1 MQFFPKNALQSYTF
15 FFICAKKIV
24 NLQRFLK
31 KNHFTTQNSLT
42 EMEDNNKILYD
53 ILNERLELLR
63 RLDQEPDSEHKRHI
77 AKETQML
84 HAPLAHRLGLYQIKT
99 EMEDLALKFLDY
111 RTYKY
116 IAHALNA
123 KKSERD
129 AYIARFIAPIEE
141 KLKSEGFVFTIKGRP
156 KSIHSIYH
164 KMQAQNCDVD
174 RIYDLFA
181 IRIILDSAPE
191 KEKSDCWQVYSLI
204 TDVFQPNPKRLRDWL
219 SVPKENGYESLHT
232 TVLGPDERWVE
243 VQIRT
248 KRMDEVAEKGVA
260 AHWAYKGVKGN
271 ILANKQ
277 YVYVFTPT
285 GDLKRLPANATV
297 LDFAYSIHSD
307 VGDHC
312 VGGRIHNQN
321 VSIRQLLNNGDQ
333 IEILTSPNQKPNAD
347 WLNFVV
353 STKAKNKIRQSL
365 KEIEY
370 KCAAEGR
377 EVLER
382 KFHNWKIDYT
392 EGDISRLANKL
403 GYKAVSDLYQSIAQ
417 EKEDILRLRDV
428 FLQLDAPAAVRP
440 VQQVSEETA
449 RPVSTGGEALH
460 GIAIEVDMNVKNV
473 DYNLSKCCN
482 PQPGDPIFGFIS
494 VTKGIRIHRCDCPNA
509 DNIRERYPY
518 RMIPARWAQKPQSTT
533 TNAKT
538 KH

>member
-1 MQFFPKNALQSYTF
+1 MEESDKVLYQ
-15 FFICAKKIV
+15 I
-24 NLQRFLK
+24 
-31 KNHFTTQNSLT
+31 LT
-42 EMEDNNKILYD
+42 
-53 ILNERLELLR
+53 ERLELLR
-63 RLDQEPDSEHKRHI
+63 ELDKEGDSDRRRHV

-99 EMEDLALKFLDY
+99 EMEDLALKFTDY
-111 RTYKY
+111 KTYKY

-129 AYIARFIAPIEE
+129 AYIARFIAPLEQ
-141 KLKSEGFVFTIKGRP
+141 KLKDAGFVFTIKGRP

-181 IRIILDSAPE
+181 IRIILDSPADRE
-191 KEKSDCWQVYSLI
+191 KQDCWQVYSLI
-204 TDVFQPNPKRLRDWL
+204 TDIFQPNPKRLRDWL

-232 TVLGPDERWVE
+232 TVLGPDDRWVE

-271 ILANKQ
+271 ILTNKQ

-285 GDLKRLPANATV
+285 GDLRRLPADATV

-312 VGGRIHNQN
+312 VGGRIRNQN
-321 VSIRQLLNNGDQ
+321 VSIRQKLQNGDQ
-333 IEILTSPNQKPNAD
+333 IEIITAPNQKPNAD
-347 WLNFVV
+347 WLNFVT

-370 KCAAEGR
+370 KDAAEGK
-377 EVLER
+377 EMLER
-382 KFHNWKIDYT
+382 RFHNWKIEYT

-417 EKEDILRLRDV
+417 GKEDILQLRDV
-428 FLQLDAPAAVRP
+428 FLSLDSSIPHHIEPKPEYVPRE
-440 VQQVSEETA
+440 QQ
-449 RPVSTGGEALH
+449 TGL
-460 GIAIEVDMNVKNV
+460 AIEVDMNVKNV
-473 DYNLSKCCN
+473 DYHLSK
-482 PQPGDPIFGFIS
+482 
-494 VTKGIRIHRCDCPNA
+494 
-509 DNIRERYPY
+509 
-518 RMIPARWAQKPQSTT
+518 
-533 TNAKT
+533 
-538 KH
+538 

>member
-1 MQFFPKNALQSYTF
+1 
-15 FFICAKKIV
+15 
-24 NLQRFLK
+24 
-31 KNHFTTQNSLT
+31 
-42 EMEDNNKILYD
+42 MEDSNKVLFQ
-53 ILNERLELLR
+53 ILNERLDLLR
-63 RLDQEPDSEHKRHI
+63 QLDKEGDSDRRRHV
-77 AKETQML
+77 ARETQQL

-99 EMEDLALKFLDY
+99 EMEDLALKFTDY
-111 RTYKY
+111 DKYKY

-129 AYIARFIAPIEE
+129 EYIARFIAPLEQ
-141 KLKSEGFVFTIKGRP
+141 KLKDAGFVFTIKGRP

-181 IRIILDSAPE
+181 IRIILDSPAERE
-191 KEKSDCWQVYSLI
+191 KQDCWQVYSLI
-204 TDVFQPNPKRLRDWL
+204 TDIFQPNPKRLRDWL

-232 TVLGPDERWVE
+232 TVLGPDNRWVE

-271 ILANKQ
+271 ILTNKQ

-285 GDLKRLPANATV
+285 GDLRRLPAEATV

-312 VGGRIHNQN
+312 VGGRIRNQN
-321 VSIRQLLNNGDQ
+321 VSIRQRLENGDQ

-347 WLNFVV
+347 WLNFVT

-370 KCAAEGR
+370 KDAAEGK
-377 EVLER
+377 EILER
-382 KFHNWKIDYT
+382 RFRNWKIEYS
-392 EGDISRLANKL
+392 EADISRLANKL

-417 EKEDILRLRDV
+417 GKEDV
-428 FLQLDAPAAVRP
+428 LQLREILASLENAAQHHIEPKPEYVP
-440 VQQVSEETA
+440 KEQLA
-449 RPVSTGGEALH
+449 GL
-460 GIAIEVDMNVKNV
+460 AIEVDMNVKNV
-473 DYNLSKCCN
+473 DYNLSRCCN

-518 RMIPARWAQKPQSTT
+518 RLIPARWAAP
-533 TNAKT
+533 KT
-538 KH
+538 AQPASKKK

>member
-1 MQFFPKNALQSYTF
+1 MEESDKVLYQ
-15 FFICAKKIV
+15 I
-24 NLQRFLK
+24 
-31 KNHFTTQNSLT
+31 LT
-42 EMEDNNKILYD
+42 
-53 ILNERLELLR
+53 ERLELLR
-63 RLDQEPDSEHKRHI
+63 ELDKEGDSDRRRHV

-99 EMEDLALKFLDY
+99 EMEDLALKFTDY
-111 RTYKY
+111 KTYKY

-129 AYIARFIAPIEE
+129 AYIARFIAPLEQ
-141 KLKSEGFVFTIKGRP
+141 KLKDAGFVFTIKGRP

-181 IRIILDSAPE
+181 IRIILDSPANRE
-191 KEKSDCWQVYSLI
+191 KQDCWQVYSLI
-204 TDVFQPNPKRLRDWL
+204 TDIFQPNPKRLRDWL

-232 TVLGPDERWVE
+232 TVLGPDDRWVE

-271 ILANKQ
+271 ILTNKQ

-285 GDLKRLPANATV
+285 GDLRRLPADATV

-312 VGGRIHNQN
+312 VGGRIRNQN
-321 VSIRQLLNNGDQ
+321 VSIRQKLQNGDQ
-333 IEILTSPNQKPNAD
+333 IEIITAPNQKPNAD
-347 WLNFVV
+347 WLNFVT

-370 KCAAEGR
+370 KDAAEGK
-377 EVLER
+377 EMLER
-382 KFHNWKIDYT
+382 RFHNWKIEYT

-417 EKEDILRLRDV
+417 GKEDILQLRDV
-428 FLQLDAPAAVRP
+428 FLSLDSSIPHHIEPKLEYVPRE
-440 VQQVSEETA
+440 QQ
-449 RPVSTGGEALH
+449 TGL
-460 GIAIEVDMNVKNV
+460 AIEVDMNVKNV
-473 DYNLSKCCN
+473 DYHLSKCCN

-518 RMIPARWAQKPQSTT
+518 RMIPARWANRPDNGGNNK
-533 TNAKT
+533 K
-538 KH
+538 K